1 MIGLGRPVL
10 AAMFLLVATSASRS
24 QPVSTFGPF
33 NVDFPQGG
41 DGYARAL
48 PGSGWRA
55 GGGTRWSLYG
65 WVEPRDNNAR
75 PVLVGGIG
83 GPGAASYLAVA
94 PGRVGF
100 WNGSRF
106 VQAPAPTSSSR
117 GWRFLAAVA
126 DGVRVHLY
134 VDGTEVGTATPG
146 PAFVPTELRLA
157 PLAVAGFAPFGGRL
171 MGFTLDRR
179 AMSANEIRN
188 LAAARHDPA
197 LAVFDTGSPTWPVQV
212 TNATGLL
219 APQDAWTLPRAKA
232 PFDKPVAIP
241 AYDGPALV
249 AAAGGWTL
257 PKWRLAAKAEVAADG
272 AALSRPG
279 YDAARW
285 YAATV
290 PGTVLTTLVDRGV
303 YPDPGH
309 GLNNMAIPDGLGRQE
324 WWYRTE
330 FTAPVT
336 RHPVLVFDG
345 INYAAEVWLN
355 GARLGNVR
363 GAFIRGRFD
372 VAGRLRAGANAVAVR
387 ISPPPH
393 PGIAHEESI
402 RAGAGFNGGMQ
413 ALDGPTFFAS
423 EGWDWIPG
431 IRDRN
436 IGLWQG
442 VRLEDSGA
450 VRIGDP
456 QIVTTLP
463 GGDTRQAV
471 VELDIPLQ
479 NTGAR
484 TVAAEVSAG
493 FDDVSLRI
501 PVQVPPGGITI
512 RPKVLVANP
521 KLWWPNGYGAPA
533 LHTAH
538 FAVRADGAESDHKDV
553 RFGMRQITYELSL
566 MDSGGHLR
574 RVEVDYAHAR
584 ALGQRVTDGRHEA
597 VRRSAGT
604 MADAT
609 TPGIVPRGWVN
620 SLTAEGEHSPAV
632 RDLAD
637 TRLTPFL
644 ILKVNGVRI
653 AARGGSWGTDDMMKR
668 ISREHL
674 EPYFRLHREAG
685 VNIIRNWMGQNT
697 EPVFYDLADEYG
709 LLITNDF
716 WDSTENYQMEPA
728 DVPLFLANAADTIAR
743 YRNHPSIALWF
754 GRNEGMP
761 PPPLNEGLQ
770 NLVYGL
776 DGTRWYNGSSNE
788 VSLWFSGPYNYREPA
803 EYFTTHAKGFSV
815 EVGTPSFPTLE
826 AFEAIVPPADR
837 WPMSDTWAYHDWHQ
851 DGNGDTHG
859 FVAAMDAKLGVAT
872 SLEDFERK
880 AQLMNYETH
889 RAIIE
894 GMNAGLWREASGR
907 MLWMTQPAWGSTMWQ
922 ILSHDYDTHA
932 SYYGFKHAAE
942 PVHAQMTLPD
952 HRLQLVNNT
961 DAAVA
966 GRLSARVV
974 ALDGRALGAFGGEVR
989 AEAGQ
994 VADGATLDLAALLT
1008 REGAVVV
1015 AVDAVDA
1022 GGAALSHNVY
1032 WVARDAAG
1040 SRRLN
1045 TMAAQPIKLTAT
1057 IYGGGLEPI
1066 ARRGGPEEHVQA
1078 VVTNMGTIPALNVK
1092 LTLTGEDGARILPAY
1107 YSDNYLQL
1115 LPGETRKVDIAYPR
1129 AAPATKV
1136 AIRGWNAQPAVAGMT
1151 IVVASAR

>member
-1 MIGLGRPVL
+1 MRSGRTIVAGL
-10 AAMFLLVATSASRS
+10 AAMLIAAAPPPRSDFVARA
-24 QPVSTFGPF
+24 FGPF
-33 NVDFPQGG
+33 NVDLLQGG
-41 DGYARAL
+41 DSYTRTL
-48 PGSGWRA
+48 PGAAWHL
-55 GGGTRWSLYG
+55 GGDSAWSLYG
-65 WVEPRDNNAR
+65 WVRTDDVSPRTQAIAGA
-75 PVLVGGIG
+75 GGA
-83 GPGAASYLAVA
+83 GAGVFLTIDRRGA
-94 PGRVGF
+94 GF
-100 WNGSRF
+100 WNGVSIISG
-106 VQAPAPTSSSR
+106 PAKVTP
-117 GWRFLAAVA
+117 GWHLLAAVCDGARVAVYA
-126 DGVRVHLY
+126 DGMEIAS
-134 VDGTEVGTATPG
+134 GAPG
-146 PAFVPTELRLA
+146 PAFDARELTIA
-157 PLAVAGFAPFGGRL
+157 PRALSGFIDFGGKV
-171 MGFTLDRR
+171 MGLKLTARALTLGEL
-179 AMSANEIRN
+179 SA
-188 LAAARHDPA
+188 LAAARPDPA
-197 LAVFDTGSPTWPVQV
+197 LTVFDTGSPTWPVQV

-219 APQDAWTLPRAKA
+219 HPQDAWTLPHANTL
-232 PFDKPVAIP
+232 PDKPVAIP
-241 AYDGPALV
+241 AYGGPALV
-249 AAAGGWTL
+249 RAAGGWAL
-257 PKWRLAAKAEVAADG
+257 PRWRMVSKAVAGGDG
-272 AALSRPG
+272 APLSRPG

-290 PGTVLTTLVDRGV
+290 PGTVLTTLVDRGI

-309 GLNNMAIPDGLGRQE
+309 GLNNMVIPDAIGRQD

-330 FTAPVT
+330 FVAPST
-336 RHPVLVFDG
+336 RHPELVFDG

-355 GARLGNVR
+355 GARLGAVR

-372 VAGRLRAGANAVAVR
+372 VAGRLRPGLNAVAVR

-402 RAGAGFNGGMQ
+402 AAGAGFNGGMQ

-450 VRIGDP
+450 VKIGDP

-463 GGDTRQAV
+463 RGDASEAL

-479 NTGAR
+479 NTTGQ
-484 TVAAEVSAG
+484 TVSAEVAAG
-493 FDDVSLRI
+493 FDDSLLRET
-501 PVQVPPGGITI
+501 VAVPPGGITI
-512 RPKVLVANP
+512 RPKLLVAHP

-533 LHTAH
+533 LHVAH
-538 FAVRADGAESDHKDV
+538 LAVRADGAESDHKDV

-574 RVEVDYAHAR
+574 RVEVDYARAR

-597 VRRSAGT
+597 VRRSAG
-604 MADAT
+604 ASAEAGA
-609 TPGIVPRGWVN
+609 PGIVPRGWVN
-620 SLTAEGEHSPAV
+620 SLTSEGEHSPAV
-632 RDLAD
+632 RDLTD
-637 TRLTPFL
+637 MRLTPFL

-668 ISREHL
+668 IARERL
-674 EPYFRLHREAG
+674 EPYFRLHREAH

-859 FVAAMDAKLGVAT
+859 FVAAMDAKLGPAT
-872 SLEDFERK
+872 SLADFERK

-889 RAIIE
+889 RAIME
-894 GMNAGLWREASGR
+894 GMNAQLWTQTSGR

-942 PVHAQMTLPD
+942 PIHAQMTLPD
-952 HRLQLVNNT
+952 HKLQLVNNT
-961 DAAVA
+961 GGAVA

-974 ALDGRALGAFGGEVR
+974 ALDGRALGNFGGAVR

-994 VADGATLDLAALLT
+994 VTDGPVLDLAGVLA
-1008 REGAVVV
+1008 REGTVVI
-1015 AVDAVDA
+1015 AVDAVAAD
-1022 GGAALSHNVY
+1022 GAALSHNVY
-1032 WVARDAAG
+1032 WIARDAAESRLMNAMATQPVLLDATFAADQG
-1040 SRRLN
+1040 SDRHIRVN
-1045 TMAAQPIKLTAT
+1045 
-1057 IYGGGLEPI
+1057 
-1066 ARRGGPEEHVQA
+1066 
-1078 VVTNMGTIPALNVK
+1078 VTNNGSAPALNVK
-1092 LTLTGEDGARILPAY
+1092 LTLLGEKDVRVLPAY

-1115 LPGETRKVDIAYPR
+1115 MPHETREVDIAFPKNAR
-1129 AAPATKV
+1129 V
-1136 AIRGWNAQPAVAGMT
+1136 SQVSVRGWNVRPGT
-1151 IVVASAR
+1151 SGGIIVIVGSAH